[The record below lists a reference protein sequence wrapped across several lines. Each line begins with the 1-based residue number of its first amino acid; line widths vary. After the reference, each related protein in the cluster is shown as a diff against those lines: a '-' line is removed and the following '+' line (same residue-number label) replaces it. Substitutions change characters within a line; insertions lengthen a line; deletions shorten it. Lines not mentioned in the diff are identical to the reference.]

1 MAHLWGANFSE
12 AILIGRY
19 NYRRWFADAKFIFGK
34 RGFDFNDGVDNA
46 NYGADI
52 FRSEFDRN
60 ADTGI
65 TVGQGNTTT
74 VFQADLGGG
83 YIINPVTNLRLF
95 ANITFRNYNP
105 EAATSAAFDSNTAW
119 FTVGVRT
126 DLFNW
131 YNDF

>member
-19 NYRRWFADAKFIFGK
+19 HYKRWFGDAKFIVGK
-34 RGFDFNDGVDNA
+34 RGFDFNEGDDFA
-46 NYGADI
+46 NYGSDI
-52 FRSEFDRN
+52 FRSEVDRN
-60 ADTGI
+60 ANSGI
-65 TVGQGNTTT
+65 TVGQGNTTR
-74 VFQADLGGG
+74 VFQADIGGG
-83 YIINPVTNLRLF
+83 YIINPATNMRLF
-95 ANITFRNYNP
+95 ANVTYRNYNP
-105 EAATSAAFDSNTAW
+105 EANTASALNTNTTW